1 MFYKTLSLSDVK
13 REFEAYDRDY
23 FTEEGLE
30 YIEELMTMGDL
41 DEPIELDV
49 IAICGEFT
57 ECSMSTFVSDKN
69 IDFSD
74 FNDDTLIEQFADY
87 IEDNFI
93 ISDLQNIPDIDDM
106 IEELVDDEYFDSI
119 HEARNSSI
127 DLRHILSFIDAY
139 SSLAGVLDYL
149 LDGFEK
155 AFEIADDPKSL
166 LEQYLDNEDINY
178 RFLSNDN
185 IIYCNY

>member
-1 MFYKTLSLSDVK
+1 MFYKTLSLNELK
-13 REFEAYDRDY
+13 REFIAYDRDY

-30 YIEELMTMGDL
+30 YIEEVMTMGNL
-41 DEPIELDV
+41 DEPVELDV

-57 ECSMSTFVSDKN
+57 ECSMPNFVSDKN
-69 IDFSD
+69 IGFSD
-74 FNDDTLIEQFADY
+74 FDDDTLIEQFADY

-106 IEELVDDEYFDSI
+106 IEELVDAEYFDSI
-119 HEARNSSI
+119 NEARNSSI
-127 DLRHILSFIDAY
+127 ELRYILSYIDAY
-139 SSLAGVLDYL
+139 SSLVEVLDYL
-149 LDGFEK
+149 LDGFQK

-166 LEQYLDNEDINY
+166 LEQYLDNEGINY
-178 RFLSNDN
+178 RFLSNGS

>member
-1 MFYKTLSLSDVK
+1 MFYKNLSLSDVK

-57 ECSMSTFVSDKN
+57 ECSMKDFISDKN

-74 FNDDTLIEQFADY
+74 FDDDTLIEQFADY

-93 ISDLQNIPDIDDM
+93 ISGLQNIPDIDDM

-127 DLRHILSFIDAY
+127 DLRHILSYIDAY
-139 SSLAGVLDYL
+139 SSLSGVLEYL
-149 LDGFEK
+149 LDDFQK
-155 AFEIADDPKSL
+155 AFEIADGPKSL
-166 LEQYLDNEDINY
+166 LEQYLDNEGINY
-178 RFLSNDN
+178 RFLSNGS